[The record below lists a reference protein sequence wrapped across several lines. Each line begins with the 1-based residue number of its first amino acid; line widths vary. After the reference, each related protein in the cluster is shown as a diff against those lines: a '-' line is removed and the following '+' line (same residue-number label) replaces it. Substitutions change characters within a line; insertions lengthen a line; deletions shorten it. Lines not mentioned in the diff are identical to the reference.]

1 MGGQR
6 HIVTVET
13 ADAGTRLD
21 KYLTEALGSKA
32 ADDPDFEGDLLSRA
46 RIKTL
51 IDEGRVTRLDGET
64 ATVTI
69 DASGKVK
76 DGETY
81 ALDVPAPRAAR
92 PAAQAI
98 DLEVVYE
105 DAELI
110 VIMKPAGLVVH
121 PAAGNHDNTL
131 VNALIAHC
139 GASLSGI
146 GGEKRPGIVH
156 RLDKDTSGLMVVAKT
171 DRAHRHLSE
180 QFAAHGRDGRLTRAY
195 TAFVWGSPLPHVGT
209 IDANIARSSHN
220 RTKMAITKTSG
231 RTAIT
236 HYKVRENFG
245 NPIEVTRVECEL
257 ETGRTH
263 QIRVHMTAMGHPLLG
278 DQTYGT
284 GQRTRKVKI
293 SEPAQI
299 ALERLGRQA
308 LHAHHLGF
316 EHPVTGEQMGFDA
329 DLPADMQAL
338 YEALKSR

>member
-1 MGGQR
+1 
-6 HIVTVET
+6 
-13 ADAGTRLD
+13 
-21 KYLTEALGSKA
+21 
-32 ADDPDFEGDLLSRA
+32 
-46 RIKTL
+46 
-51 IDEGRVTRLDGET
+51 
-64 ATVTI
+64 
-69 DASGKVK
+69 
-76 DGETY
+76 
-81 ALDVPAPRAAR
+81 
-92 PAAQAI
+92 
-98 DLEVVYE
+98 
-105 DAELI
+105 
-110 VIMKPAGLVVH
+110 
-121 PAAGNHDNTL
+121 
-131 VNALIAHC
+131 
-139 GASLSGI
+139 
-146 GGEKRPGIVH
+146 
-156 RLDKDTSGLMVVAKT
+156 MVVAKT

-293 SEPAQI
+293 TEAAQI

-329 DLPADMQAL
+329 DLPNDMQAL
-338 YEALKSR
+338 YDALKSR